1 MKGILFSLIIFFIA
15 IFLAIFL
22 LTQRSSVSFYST
34 QKALENRIESM
45 LSLVKNTFD
54 DSERA
59 IEIIGRRAC
68 VAAINYVVTN
78 GTPLSSANET
88 IVELM
93 VNGTLNSTPQ
103 PLMEYATIKDW
114 SDTLEYL
121 IETQG
126 FDAEIEISNL
136 TVSPYDSF
144 NLQIDYSIKVKIS
157 DLRTRT
163 NITKLEKKS
172 VILNIEYL
180 EDPLYPLNTYGRV
193 VNTIVKSPHWL
204 NYSSSDTTNLQDD
217 LNNSYYHPSLYG
229 ASFLDRLEGK
239 YFVQEKYRRENPIG
253 LESFVNKDKILTSGL
268 PVNYNQTNIDYLYFS
283 NANVAAYKIAG
294 MPDSFR
300 LDNETS
306 INGLGHLQIYNA
318 TVAT

>member
-59 IEIIGRRAC
+59 VEIIGRRAC
-68 VAAINYVVTN
+68 VAAINYVVIN

-93 VNGTLNSTPQ
+93 VNGTLNSTPR

-114 SDTLEYL
+114 SNTLEYL
-121 IETQG
+121 IEAQG

-136 TVSPYDSF
+136 TVSPFDSF
-144 NLQIDYSIKVKIS
+144 NLQLDYTIKVKIS

-163 NITKLEKKS
+163 NITKLERKS

-204 NYSSSDTTNLQDD
+204 NYSSIDTKNLQDD

-239 YFVQEKYRRENPIG
+239 YFVQEKYRKENPIG

-268 PVNYNQTNIDYLYFS
+268 PINYNQTNIDYLYFS
-283 NANVAAYKIAG
+283 NANVAAYKIVR
-294 MPDSFR
+294 MPDNFR

-306 INGLGHLQIYNA
+306 INGLGHLQIYNV
-318 TVAT
+318 TVAS

>member
-1 MKGILFSLIIFFIA
+1 MKGILFSLIIFFITV
-15 IFLAIFL
+15 FLAIFL

-78 GTPLSSANET
+78 GTPLFSANET

-121 IETQG
+121 IEAQG

-136 TVSPYDSF
+136 TVSPFDSF

-193 VNTIVKSPHWL
+193 VNTIVKSTHWL
-204 NYSSSDTTNLQDD
+204 NYSSGNTTNLQDD
-217 LNNSYYHPSLYG
+217 LKNSYYHPSLYG

-268 PVNYNQTNIDYLYFS
+268 PISYNQTNVDYLYFS
-283 NANVAAYKIAG
+283 NANVAVYKVAG

-306 INGLGHLQIYNA
+306 INGLGHLQIYNVTIA
-318 TVAT
+318 S

>member
-1 MKGILFSLIIFFIA
+1 MKGILFSMIMFFITV
-15 IFLAIFL
+15 FLVIFL
-22 LTQRSSVSFYST
+22 LIQRSSVSFYST

-45 LSLVKNTFD
+45 LSLVKNTFE

-59 IEIIGRRAC
+59 VEIIGRRAC
-68 VAAINYVVTN
+68 VSAINYVVTN
-78 GTPLSSANET
+78 GTPLASANET
-88 IVELM
+88 LVELM
-93 VNGTLNSTPQ
+93 LEGKINSTFQ

-114 SDTLEYL
+114 IDTLEYL
-121 IETQG
+121 IEAQG

-136 TVSPYDSF
+136 TITPFDSF
-144 NLQIDYSIKVKIS
+144 NLQINYVIKVKVS
-157 DLRTRT
+157 DLKTKT
-163 NITKLEKKS
+163 NITKFERKS

-204 NYSSSDTTNLQDD
+204 NYSSNDTTNLQDD
-217 LNNSYYHPSLYG
+217 SNNSYYHPSLYG

-239 YFVQEKYRRENPIG
+239 YFVQEKYKKENPIG
-253 LESFVNKDKILTSGL
+253 LESFVNKDKILAAGL
-268 PVNYNQTNIDYLYFS
+268 PINYNQTNIDYLYFS
-283 NANVAAYKIAG
+283 NANVVSYKIAG

-306 INGLGHLQIYNA
+306 INNLGHLQIYNV
-318 TVAT
+318 TIIS

>member
-15 IFLAIFL
+15 VFLAIFL

-68 VAAINYVVTN
+68 VSAINYVVTN

-93 VNGTLNSTPQ
+93 VNGTLNSAPQ

-126 FDAEIEISNL
+126 FNAEIEVSNL
-136 TVSPYDSF
+136 TVLPFDSF

-163 NITKLEKKS
+163 NITKIEKKS

-204 NYSSSDTTNLQDD
+204 NYSNSNTTNLQDD

-239 YFVQEKYRRENPIG
+239 YFVQEKYRKENPIG

-268 PVNYNQTNIDYLYFS
+268 PISYNQTNIDYLYFS
-283 NANVAAYKIAG
+283 NTNVVAYKVVG

-306 INGLGHLQIYNA
+306 INGLGHLQIYNVTIA
-318 TVAT
+318 S

>member
-1 MKGILFSLIIFFIA
+1 MKGILFSMIMFFIT
-15 IFLAIFL
+15 IFLVIFL
-22 LTQRSSVSFYST
+22 LLQRSSVSFYST
-34 QKALENRIESM
+34 QKALENRIESI
-45 LSLVKNTFD
+45 LSLIRNTLE

-59 IEIIGRRAC
+59 VEIIGRRAC
-68 VAAINYVVTN
+68 VSAINYVVTN
-78 GTPLSSANET
+78 GIPFASANET
-88 IVELM
+88 LVELM
-93 VNGTLNSTPQ
+93 LEGKINSTSQ

-114 SDTLEYL
+114 IDTLEYL

-136 TVSPYDSF
+136 TITPFDSF
-144 NLQIDYSIKVKIS
+144 NLQIDYAIKVKVS
-157 DLRTRT
+157 DLKTKT
-163 NITKLEKKS
+163 NITKLERKN

-204 NYSSSDTTNLQDD
+204 NYYSDNTTNLEDD

-239 YFVQEKYRRENPIG
+239 YFVQEKYRGENPTG
-253 LESFVNKDKILTSGL
+253 LESFVNKDKILAAGL
-268 PVNYNQTNIDYLYFS
+268 PINYNQTNIDYLYFS
-283 NANVAAYKIAG
+283 NANVVSYKIVG
-294 MPDSFR
+294 MPDNFR

-306 INGLGHLQIYNA
+306 IKGLGHLQIYNVTIA
-318 TVAT
+318 S